1 MDTNGGKNDMKRQ
14 QRRKKMKRRKE
25 KYSRIDFKYEEMYKI
40 KEKDAAFFDPDPF
53 CFFVVSLYALRF
65 IAIYCI
71 IDEIL

>member
-1 MDTNGGKNDMKRQ
+1 MGKKRHETATKK
-14 QRRKKMKRRKE
+14 KKMKKRKE
-25 KYSRIDFKYEEMYKI
+25 KCSRIDFKYEEMYKI
-40 KEKDAAFFDPDPF
+40 KKKDAAFFDPDSF